1 MGMEPPAC
9 YFESVLGIHRFWQS
23 SNVLQMDLPSMALMI
38 AFVTC
43 MSRLFFWVC
52 RPLNQPRLVSYA
64 FPGFIIGTSA
74 YLPSLLMVLYPVEE
88 VINVEVLCNIGLI
101 YYAFVSGLE
110 MNIDTILHA
119 KKKAASIAV
128 AGIIFPL
135 VTGPAFYYMH
145 RKLYEVCPLPIE
157 QPTNTVILLWSVIL
171 TITGFPVLAHTL
183 SELKLLYT
191 GLGKSALTA
200 AMISDTYGWILFA
213 IVNPITVNG
222 EYAVYAI
229 LSTLIFILV
238 CVFLVRPIICG
249 YIDRKTE
256 QDAWDDHRLLY
267 VLMGVFACSLI
278 TDVLGCHAVVGAFVY
293 GLILPHGKFAD
304 LVTSVSDD
312 FGNGFLT
319 PLFFAGCGN
328 RINFKSI
335 FTQSNWPFVMMLI
348 GSLSLPKILS
358 TIFATSFFGMRTRDG
373 LALGLLL
380 NTKGAVALIMLNNA
394 WDKGVFSV
402 PTYSV
407 LTSGVFLMT
416 AIVPPIINII
426 YKPRKR
432 FEQNKLKTIQK
443 LRPDA
448 ELRILACCHNT
459 KNATS
464 MINIIHTFN
473 PTRICPMQV
482 FGLYLVEL
490 KGRGA
495 VALVADH
502 IERPSGQLGEQNL
515 TRTQAELESI
525 SNTFEAFGEAYD
537 AVRVETLSVVSSYA
551 TIHEDIY
558 NTASDKHTSI
568 ILIPFHK
575 QLTSDGVLQ
584 TTSVVYKEIN
594 QNIMQG
600 APCSVGIFVD
610 RDLGSFSKIDFR
622 IVMIF
627 VGGPDDREALA
638 VAGRMAGHPGVRLA
652 VVRMLLFDEAA
663 EVDTSSHAE
672 AKGILFAVI
681 DNEKQKELDEEY
693 VSSFRLTQV
702 NNDDSISYSEIDVHT
717 GEHIQTMLN
726 EVEKSGC
733 DLYIVGQGNCRNLRV
748 FTNLSEWCDCSELGV
763 IGDILASNEF
773 ASHASVLVVQ
783 QYGYGGMVIEKQVK
797 RINTSGNDGFDSL
810 VVKSE

>member
-9 YFESVLGIHRFWQS
+9 YFESVLGSLRFWQS
-23 SNVLQMDLPSMALMI
+23 GNVLAMDLPSMAIMI

-43 MSRLFFWVC
+43 
-52 RPLNQPRLVSYA
+52 
-64 FPGFIIGTSA
+64 TSA

-135 VTGPAFYYMH
+135 VTGPAFYYLH
-145 RKLYEVCPLPIE
+145 RKLYAVCPLPLE
-157 QPTNTVILLWSVIL
+157 QPSNTVILLWSVIL

-191 GLGKSALTA
+191 GLGKTALTA

-222 EYAVYAI
+222 EHAVYAI
-229 LSTLIFILV
+229 ISTLIFILV

-249 YIDRKTE
+249 YINRKTE

-267 VLMGVFACSLI
+267 VFMGVFLCSLI

-335 FTQSNWPFVMMLI
+335 FTQSNWPLVMMLI
-348 GSLSLPKILS
+348 GSFSLPKILS
-358 TIFATSFFGMRTRDG
+358 TIFATSFFGMQTRDG

-380 NTKGAVALIMLNNA
+380 NTKGA
-394 WDKGVFSV
+394 VFSV

-459 KNATS
+459 KHAPS

-473 PTRICPMQV
+473 PTRFCPMQV

-502 IERPSGQLGEQNL
+502 IQRPSGQLGEHNL

-537 AVRVETLSVVSSYA
+537 AVRVETLNVVSSYA

-610 RDLGSFSKIDFR
+610 RDLGSFSKMDFR

-652 VVRMLLFDEAA
+652 VVRMVLFDEAA

-717 GEHIQTMLN
+717 AEHIPTMLN

-733 DLYIVGQGNCRNLRV
+733 DLYIVGQGNCRNLKV
-748 FTNLSEWCDCSELGV
+748 FTHLSEWCDCSELGV

-783 QYGYGGMVIEKQVK
+783 QYGYGGMVIEKQIK
-797 RINTSGNDGFDSL
+797 RIASTSNDGFESL